1 MISCCNF
8 NRNISGFSL
17 PTGATAE
24 DRAGVEKVLVETFA
38 GLPDSLKGTYYELGK
53 LTAEQTESLLSQGF
67 LFQIPTARNLLTGA
81 EVTHER

>member
-1 MISCCNF
+1 M
-8 NRNISGFSL
+8 
-17 PTGATAE
+17 
-24 DRAGVEKVLVETFA
+24 LVETFA

-81 EVTHER
+81 GVTRER